1 MARYSSE
8 AAYMTMIQRELA
20 VLNQK
25 VTKLGKINAFLL
37 QKRKEKQQERGF
49 DAKEMENSVEV
60 ELPSLSTLLL
70 MLYVWLKQDH
80 E

>member
-1 MARYSSE
+1 
-8 AAYMTMIQRELA
+8 MTMIQRELA

>member
-1 MARYSSE
+1 
-8 AAYMTMIQRELA
+8 MIQRELA